1 MANALIN
8 SAALIAGITDPDRR
22 ANLVGNFIYPVA
34 RLLIG
39 NDLADKLILPKSGML
54 KMRAWATTGPT
65 HAHAEK
71 FSNW

>member
-8 SAALIAGITDPDRR
+8 SAPLIAGITDPDSR

-39 NDLADKLILPKSGML
+39 NDLTDKLILPKSGML
-54 KMRAWATTGPT
+54 KMRA
-65 HAHAEK
+65 
-71 FSNW
+71 